1 MINLI
6 WAMDI
11 NWLIGNNNK
20 LPWRYQEDLDYFKR
34 TTKNKI
40 VLMGEK
46 TYRSMKGYYK
56 STPFPFSQVYV
67 ASRTEKIDDVI
78 MVRDVEEFLKNNKEE
93 LWVLG
98 GSVIFNLA
106 LPYADNLYIT
116 WILKAYQG
124 DTHFPEFNLV
134 DDFHVISNVDG
145 EDPELRFM
153 VYGKNK

>member
-11 NWLIGNNNK
+11 NWLIGVNNR
-20 LPWRYQEDLDYFKR
+20 LPWRYQEDLDYFKKM
-34 TTKNKI
+34 TKGKI

-46 TYRSMKGYYK
+46 TYHSMKGYYK
-56 STPFPFSQVYV
+56 STPFPFSKIYV
-67 ASRTEKIDDVI
+67 ASRSAEIAEVI
-78 MVRDVEEFLKNNKEE
+78 MVRDVNDFLKNNQEE

-116 WILKAYQG
+116 WILKAHQG
-124 DTHFPEFNLV
+124 DTYFPEFNLV
-134 DDFHVISNVDG
+134 DNYLIKSEING
-145 EDPELRFM
+145 EHEDLKFM
-153 VYGKNK
+153 VYGRK